1 MVTLTITTITMT
13 TTTVFVQIPLILQCI
28 TLEIDYVIKTQE
40 TRFNPRVDEIYI
52 VDGKMA

>member
-1 MVTLTITTITMT
+1 MVTSTTTPIPITITTG
-13 TTTVFVQIPLILQCI
+13 VVQIPLILQCI

>member
-1 MVTLTITTITMT
+1 MVTLTTTTITMT
-13 TTTVFVQIPLILQCI
+13 TTTVLVQIPLILQCI